1 MSDLDNVVVVS
12 FEDDSKPYQ
21 ALSAL
26 KSLTD
31 QGRLTVNSAAVVQRD
46 GTGSLHIG
54 DGFDAETGEATAAGS
69 LTGML
74 VGVLGGPIGVAR
86 RKHRRHGRRHVRPT
100 AGIRHG

>member
-31 QGRLTVNSAAVVQRD
+31 QGRLTVNSAAVAPC
-46 GTGSLHIG
+46 TS
-54 DGFDAETGEATAAGS
+54 ATDSTPKPAKPPRRAA
-69 LTGML
+69 T
-74 VGVLGGPIGVAR
+74 
-86 RKHRRHGRRHVRPT
+86 
-100 AGIRHG
+100 